1 MLKQAVGVVVWRG
14 ARAAVLAE
22 TAPPPGTSLVTST
35 AVSQGEGNR
44 TPVGASE
51 VGQLLGAIFAESPDA
66 VIVADDEGR
75 IVLSSP
81 AVRATFGYYPEEL
94 VGEQIEMLIPEELR
108 TVHHQHR
115 ERFAS
120 APSARQM
127 GSALELF
134 GHERDGAQFP
144 IDVSLA
150 PVEVHGRHFVAAF
163 VRDASERQRATGRLR
178 AINEITNALLAG
190 ASVAAT
196 LPTIAGRAQ
205 VLVDAVAAWIVTPS
219 SGAPLVVAAAAGE
232 LAERLVGFELS
243 ETSSRSALVMQAGK
257 PEVLADL
264 TGAPNVPE
272 EIAALGLGA
281 AIYAPLITDERRV
294 GILIV
299 ARSRGEKTFD
309 DLDRTLI
316 EVFAGSAALA
326 MALGNVREELEVL
339 SLLAD
344 EERIARDLH
353 DNVIQQLFAVG
364 LSLQAVQNV
373 ARGVVSERL
382 SAAIDVID
390 EVIREI
396 RNTIFAVNRSRS
408 ASVGL
413 QDRVQGLLEEM
424 SALLGFRPRFRLLAP
439 TDIEVPSEIVDH
451 VLAVIRESLSNI
463 ARHAHASRVD
473 VVIHLRDDVVRLSVA
488 DDGVG
493 FPGGPSAG
501 SGLTNM
507 AERARSLGG
516 SLATKPR
523 NPTGTLLEWEVPI
536 GG

>member
-1 MLKQAVGVVVWRG
+1 
-14 ARAAVLAE
+14 
-22 TAPPPGTSLVTST
+22 
-35 AVSQGEGNR
+35 
-44 TPVGASE
+44 
-51 VGQLLGAIFAESPDA
+51 
-66 VIVADDEGR
+66 
-75 IVLSSP
+75 
-81 AVRATFGYYPEEL
+81 
-94 VGEQIEMLIPEELR
+94 
-108 TVHHQHR
+108 
-115 ERFAS
+115 
-120 APSARQM
+120 M

-134 GHERDGAQFP
+134 GRERDGAQFP

-163 VRDASERQRATGRLR
+163 VRDATERERATGRLR

-190 ASVAAT
+190 ASVEAT

-205 VLVDAVAAWIVTPS
+205 ALVDAVAAWIVTPS
-219 SGAPLVVAAAAGE
+219 SGAPLIVAAATGD
-232 LAERLVGFELS
+232 LAERLVGLELS

-257 PEVLADL
+257 SEVLTDL

-272 EIAALGLGA
+272 EIAALGLGP

-299 ARSRGEKTFD
+299 ARSRGERAFD

-326 MALGNVREELEVL
+326 MTLGKVREELELL

-396 RNTIFAVNRSRS
+396 RNTIFAANRPRS
-408 ASVGL
+408 TSVGL
-413 QDRVQGLLEEM
+413 QDRVKGLLEEM
-424 SALLGFRPRFRLLAP
+424 TAPLGFRPRLGLLGP
-439 TDIEVPSEIVDH
+439 TDIHVPGEIVDH
-451 VLAVIRESLSNI
+451 LLSVVRESLSNI
-463 ARHAHASRVD
+463 SRHAHATRVD
-473 VVIHLRDDVVRLSVA
+473 VVIHLRDDVVKLSVA

-493 FPGGPSAG
+493 LPNAPSAG
-501 SGLTNM
+501 YGLANM
-507 AERARSLGG
+507 AERARALGG
-516 SLATKPR
+516 SFAVTQR
-523 NPTGTLLEWEVPI
+523 SPTGTLLEWEAPL